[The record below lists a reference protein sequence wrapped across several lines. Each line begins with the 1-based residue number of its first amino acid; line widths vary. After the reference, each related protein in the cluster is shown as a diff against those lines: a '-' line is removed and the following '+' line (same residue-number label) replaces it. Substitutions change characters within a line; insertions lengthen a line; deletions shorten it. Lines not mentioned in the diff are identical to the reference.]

1 MTEETPVQETPVRKT
16 AYLTIRL
23 PQDVA
28 DKIREMAQEQKRSYA
43 GQVWHLIELGLQAEG
58 KK

>member
-1 MTEETPVQETPVRKT
+1 MTEETPVRKT

-43 GQVWHLIELGLQAEG
+43 SQVWHLIELGLQAEE

>member
-1 MTEETPVQETPVRKT
+1 MTEETPVRKT